1 MELEFHAGFFK
12 QLDFRQIEFFI
23 ETRFSKNQ
31 VSKQGHI
38 PKWFQ
43 TRGIL
48 LESFGE
54 MGILSFWPNKSTSLT
69 S

>member
-1 MELEFHAGFFK
+1 MFQKSSFTF
-12 QLDFRQIEFFI
+12 